1 MESKKTF
8 GEYIRERRRAMG
20 LTQREF
26 AEKLYVTESA
36 VSKWER
42 GMSYPDVTLLR
53 DICAVLGV
61 TEHELLTASEDTERR
76 SADRLAAKY
85 LRLTRNYRA
94 ALYILFGAVLLGCAI
109 GNLAAQ
115 GTLSWFW
122 IVLAAVGLAASPTLV
137 PALAIMNPK
146 TEGIKWHLAAAS
158 FLVWLELLLLI
169 CCLYTGGTWFPV
181 AGMAV
186 LFGAGLVL
194 LPPLLPSLPGPEW
207 LTGRKTALCLAV
219 ETALLLLLLL
229 VCVLS
234 YGGTWFPGAAMGC
247 VFGLS
252 LIFVPVFLRQLP
264 LPPFFRDKKLTLY
277 LAVETALFL
286 LLLLVCQLAYGGDWF
301 PVAAVSVLFGL
312 GLLFLPV
319 VLCQLPLGPL
329 EDHKALLYFA
339 VETVLL
345 FAILAAS
352 AWTAGGGWFFPQ
364 GVPLALIGLALPWG
378 LLGIIRYLPVN
389 GWFKGSLSCAWTGLW
404 LWLAPWCVET
414 VLVLNGWVSSN
425 PYRLTSPFTS
435 SYWGP
440 MVQKTPDGLH
450 IIGGG
455 AGFYSGLFVLLLSLG
470 GLALVLAAAGAWS
483 IRRRRRD

>member
-146 TEGIKWHLAAAS
+146 TEGVKWHLAAAS

-181 AGMAV
+181 AGTAV

-264 LPPFFRDKKLTLY
+264 LPSFFRDKKLTLY

-301 PVAAVSVLFGL
+301 PVAAVSALFGL

-345 FAILAAS
+345 FAILDAS
-352 AWTAGGGWFFPQ
+352 SWTAGRGWFFPQ

-389 GWFKGSLSCAWTGLW
+389 GWFKGFLSCAWSGLW

-414 VLVLNGWVSSN
+414 VLALNGWVSSN

-450 IIGGG
+450 IIGSG
-455 AGFYSGLFVLLLSLG
+455 AGFYSGLLILLLSLG
-470 GLALVLAAAGAWS
+470 GLTLVLAAAGAWS

>member
-146 TEGIKWHLAAAS
+146 TEGVKWHLAAAS

-181 AGMAV
+181 AGVAV

-207 LTGRKTALCLAV
+207 LTGRKTALYLAV

-286 LLLLVCQLAYGGDWF
+286 LLLLVCQMAYGGDWF

-352 AWTAGGGWFFPQ
+352 AWTAGEGWFFPQ

-389 GWFKGSLSCAWTGLW
+389 RWFKGSLSCAWTGLW

-414 VLVLNGWVSSN
+414 VLALNGSVSSF
-425 PYRLTSPFTS
+425 PYRLALPFDFSNWGSTVVAVGDGRVV
-435 SYWGP
+435 SYAVGAWN
-440 MVQKTPDGLH
+440 VFA
-450 IIGGG
+450 II
-455 AGFYSGLFVLLLSLG
+455 LLSLG
-470 GLALVLAAAGAWS
+470 GLALVLAAAGVWS

>member
-146 TEGIKWHLAAAS
+146 TEGVKWHLAAAS

-169 CCLYTGGTWFPV
+169 CCLYTGGTWLPV
-181 AGMAV
+181 AGTAV
-186 LFGAGLVL
+186 LFGALSLLRLDWRIQPFVALSVLYLYVCACGSRPSAMRAFGMIALMWLALAFSRGTGAFGALVVAAAVAVAVS
-194 LPPLLPSLPGPEW
+194 PPIIFDAGFCLSYAIVASIFVYSLPLYSYVMRVTSSGLPAPDT
-207 LTGRKTALCLAV
+207 LRFRVAACLKAYFVGGFCISLGAMFASAPLGAYFFSYFAPLSVLYSPLFVSGAGLAV
-219 ETALLLLLLL
+219 GLGFIGF
-229 VCVLS
+229 VLPAFLA
-234 YGGTWFPGAAMGC
+234 GGLNCAAASIVGAMSECASFAAHAFGGRVDFRMPSPTLAYAA
-247 VFGLS
+247 VFGFLFLS
-252 LIFVPVFLRQLP
+252 AFFADSRSVFLR
-264 LPPFFRDKKLTLY
+264 
-277 LAVETALFL
+277 
-286 LLLLVCQLAYGGDWF
+286 
-301 PVAAVSVLFGL
+301 
-312 GLLFLPV
+312 
-319 VLCQLPLGPL
+319 
-329 EDHKALLYFA
+329 FA
-339 VETVLL
+339 
-345 FAILAAS
+345 
-352 AWTAGGGWFFPQ
+352 
-364 GVPLALIGLALPWG
+364 
-378 LLGIIRYLPVN
+378 
-389 GWFKGSLSCAWTGLW
+389 
-404 LWLAPWCVET
+404 LAPVF
-414 VLVLNGWVSSN
+414 VASIMIVSLLQNG
-425 PYRLTSPFTS
+425 
-435 SYWGP
+435 
-440 MVQKTPDGLH
+440 
-450 IIGGG
+450 
-455 AGFYSGLFVLLLSLG
+455 
-470 GLALVLAAAGAWS
+470 
-483 IRRRRRD
+483 